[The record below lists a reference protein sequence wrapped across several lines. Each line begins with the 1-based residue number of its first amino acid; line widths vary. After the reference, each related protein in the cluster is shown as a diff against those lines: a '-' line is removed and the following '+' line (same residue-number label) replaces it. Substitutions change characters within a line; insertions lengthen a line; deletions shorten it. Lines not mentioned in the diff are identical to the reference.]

1 MDALFLEFE
10 GHLPENIYQLV
21 QSTAN
26 EIKTYLLLLPGYDIF
41 TVQFPYHCGF
51 LRQLVVV

>member
-1 MDALFLEFE
+1 MDVLFLEFE

-26 EIKTYLLLLPGYDIF
+26 EILTYLLLLPGYNIF
-41 TVQFPYHCGF
+41 TVQFSYHCGF
-51 LRQLVVV
+51 LDN

>member
-1 MDALFLEFE
+1 MDVLFLEFE

-26 EIKTYLLLLPGYDIF
+26 EILAYLLLLPDYNIF
-41 TVQFPYHCGF
+41 TVQFSYHCGF
-51 LRQLVVV
+51 LDN